1 MNVGIQQQQQQQLPA
16 EVAVLEGTMPISM
29 EQLRAAFENG
39 SPKVV
44 YDNLQPFL
52 SVESR
57 SNGDAQAIGEISA
70 SVSKLLY
77 PWFQNSLA
85 MRLDEKRALYML
97 LRPDGL
103 LIDTLLQYHILRCQ
117 QRAPPAYTQSLQT
130 QTLPVEFH
138 GSKSASLPAEFAR
151 RLAPGSGADKDTSVG
166 VDALEY
172 FVYHF
177 CRAVVPPRENTTD
190 MISSTGRGGQTNQAN
205 VPGSVVSDLLHEYI
219 HFFLPACVPD
229 KQLNSQGEIVSDRNP
244 IKQIRSRLHDMSPR
258 KTYTGPQDIPLDTRK
273 PGNTD
278 VDLLDAC
285 EYSHALGLA
294 TYFASCATLL
304 WLPVISKDLWAS
316 ISAATKKEPSKF
328 ASESSFAHEWV
339 WIPSFSHLA
348 ALELFCSVVKY
359 LAKGERQMERYHLTG
374 MIPEVSPVAGFQGA
388 GHRIPTSSAGAQYVE
403 AFGKRISM
411 SSTIRDT
418 LRLSCLSTPIA
429 DTLGLVLASCRRAGL
444 TDTDIWVPFLS
455 ATAGIWIRYIMPW
468 RGSQSASTAS
478 SPSELSPVWQARIPL
493 MAKNLVPALYGQTF
507 ALFLQCLT
515 ARNIDILTQTT
526 LRPEWRHGS
535 DVRSQIGEVVESVFG
550 DRHAVDALKVI
561 EHVVTAFTGN
571 ELLAIMAAMER
582 SQNNAYPRLR
592 NSQLALDSSAAPR
605 ILDPTAV
612 AVDSML
618 MNTPTKPNA
627 KLQELQQSSQSAEDS
642 VFESLIAD
650 AQKHLSPY
658 TQEVIALSTGSQ
670 VLDSVM
676 KSALG
681 RPPVCI
687 VFNRLEGAPNPPL
700 LQSSVRSL
708 HSAELL
714 AERKLRLIAS
724 EQTGVKEAKTAVD
737 KLTLVLSEI
746 SNIFFGQSSSWSSG
760 MGSQSMSTSGANG
773 ATRDRAKTLQKAQS
787 RINALYE
794 KIAAV
799 FNVPRKTIDDIKA
812 AQDDSMLTPDVSGV
826 GNGGSS
832 NGFGKRLAARGNP
845 SEWSGGSVDAPDM
858 EHGSLTPRG
867 RWELKTGR
875 KKFTAQSLLASP
887 RSVSSPSPFAS
898 GSARCTDQTPAHPM
912 SPPPKW
918 GLHPRGQTA
927 SMESDSTAYD
937 ADVTL
942 VPRGPRA
949 VYQARSYEYQ
959 WILTQVLRFNPIANQ
974 WYQDVVNY
982 LEQSAYPIPKCVRE
996 YELNFRWVAARQNL
1010 NCFGLLILLVLLCR
1024 LIIY

>member
-1 MNVGIQQQQQQQLPA
+1 MNVGIQQQQQQQQLQAGVVP
-16 EVAVLEGTMPISM
+16 LEGTMPISM

-77 PWFQNSLA
+77 PWFQNSQA

-97 LRPDGL
+97 LRPDGIL
-103 LIDTLLQYHILRCQ
+103 VDTLLQYHILRCQ
-117 QRAPPAYTQSLQT
+117 QRAPFAYAQFIQA

-138 GSKSASLPAEFAR
+138 GSKSASLPAEFSR
-151 RLAPGSGADKDTSVG
+151 RLAPGSNADKEPSVG

-190 MISSTGRGGQTNQAN
+190 IISSTGRGSQTNQAN
-205 VPGSVVSDLLHEYI
+205 VPGSVVSDLLQEHI
-219 HFFLPACVPD
+219 HFFLPVCVPD
-229 KQLNSQGEIVSDRNP
+229 KQLNSQGEIISDHNP

-258 KTYTGPQDIPLDTRK
+258 KTYAGQQDIPLDTRK

-285 EYSHALGLA
+285 EYNQALDLA
-294 TYFASCATLL
+294 TYFASCASLL
-304 WLPVISKDLWAS
+304 WLPVISRDLWTS
-316 ISAATKKEPSKF
+316 ISAATKKESSRF
-328 ASESSFAHEWV
+328 ASESSSVHEWV

-348 ALELFCSVVKY
+348 ALELFYSVVKY
-359 LAKGERQMERYHLTG
+359 LAKGERQMERYHLTKT
-374 MIPEVSPVAGFQGA
+374 IPEVSPVSGIQGT
-388 GHRIPTSSAGAQYVE
+388 GYRIPTSSAGAQYIE
-403 AFGKRISM
+403 AFEKRISM
-411 SSTIRDT
+411 SGTIRDT
-418 LRLSCLSTPIA
+418 LRLRCLSTPIA

-468 RGSQSASTAS
+468 RGSHNVSPAS
-478 SPSELSPVWQARIPL
+478 SPSELSHVWQSRIPL
-493 MAKNLVPALYGQTF
+493 MTKSLVPALYGQTF

-515 ARNIDILTQTT
+515 APNIDILAQTA

-550 DRHAVDALKVI
+550 DRHVVDALKVI

-582 SQNNAYPRLR
+582 SQNDAYPRLR
-592 NSQLALDSSAAPR
+592 NSQLALDSSAASR

-612 AVDSML
+612 AADSML
-618 MNTPTKPNA
+618 TSTPTKPNS
-627 KLQELQQSSQSAEDS
+627 KLHQLQQSSQSAEDS
-642 VFESLIAD
+642 VFESLITD
-650 AQKHLSPY
+650 AQKYLSQY
-658 TQEVIALSTGSQ
+658 TQEILALSTGSQ

-687 VFNRLEGAPNPPL
+687 VFDRLQGTPNPPL
-700 LQSSVRSL
+700 LQSSVNAL

-714 AERKLRLIAS
+714 AERQLRLIAP
-724 EQTGVKEAKTAVD
+724 EQTGVKEAKTTVE
-737 KLTLVLSEI
+737 KFTLVLSEI

-760 MGSQSMSTSGANG
+760 VGSQSLSSSSSANG
-773 ATRDRAKTLQKAQS
+773 AMRDRAKVLQKAQS
-787 RINALYE
+787 RISALYD

-799 FNVPRKTIDDIKA
+799 FNVPKKTIDDIKA
-812 AQDDSMLTPDVSGV
+812 AQDDSMLTLDASGV

-845 SEWSGGSVDAPDM
+845 SEWSGGGGSVDTPDM
-858 EHGSLTPRG
+858 KHGLLTPRG
-867 RWELKTGR
+867 RLELKTGR
-875 KKFTAQSLLASP
+875 KKFTAQSLLSSP
-887 RSVSSPSPFAS
+887 RNVSSSSPFAGS
-898 GSARCTDQTPAHPM
+898 SARRIDQTPAHLM

-927 SMESDSTAYD
+927 SVESDSPEYD
-937 ADVTL
+937 MDVAL
-942 VPRGPRA
+942 VPHGDRA
-949 VYQARSYEYQ
+949 IYEARSYEFQ
-959 WILTQVLRFNPIANQ
+959 WILTQVLRFNPIANR
-974 WYQDVVNY
+974 WYQKVLNY
-982 LEQSAYPIPKCVRE
+982 LEQSAYPIPK
-996 YELNFRWVAARQNL
+996 Y
-1010 NCFGLLILLVLLCR
+1010 
-1024 LIIY
+1024 